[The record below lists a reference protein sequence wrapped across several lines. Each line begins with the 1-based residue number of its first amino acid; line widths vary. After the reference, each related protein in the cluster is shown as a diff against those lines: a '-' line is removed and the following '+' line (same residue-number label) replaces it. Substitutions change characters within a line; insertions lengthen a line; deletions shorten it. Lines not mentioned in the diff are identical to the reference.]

1 MPAHPDLTFDR
12 FTPTPGVR
20 RALALG
26 VALAEETADAPR
38 LLLLHGPSGVGKT
51 HLLQAIIN
59 LRVARVA
66 RQPRRSLIQ
75 FEANHLVAEWVV
87 GLKGDRGA
95 ELPRRLPGAHFVAMR
110 PARGRALRQVLEV
123 MARAQYLTLRRETL
137 VAIADR
143 FQGDVR
149 RGQGELTRC
158 RFEQSHP
165 LARGSLR
172 AEER

>member
-59 LRVARVA
+59 LRVAR
-66 RQPRRSLIQ
+66 QPRRSLIQ

-95 ELPRRLPGAHFVAMR
+95 ELPRRLAGAHFVAMR
-110 PARGRALRQVLEV
+110 PA
-123 MARAQYLTLRRETL
+123 
-137 VAIADR
+137 
-143 FQGDVR
+143 